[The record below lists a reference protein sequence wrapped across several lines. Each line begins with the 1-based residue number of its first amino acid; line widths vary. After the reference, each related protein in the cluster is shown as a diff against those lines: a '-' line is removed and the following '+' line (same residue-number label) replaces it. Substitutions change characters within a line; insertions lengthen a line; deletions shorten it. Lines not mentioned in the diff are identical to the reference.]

1 MPSLSKNTTLQP
13 QFSLLLSFQNLATV
27 RQSSVFIKIT
37 GVFPLLSYSF
47 SNATRSLD
55 NSRPDVTLT
64 PFLALLHARTSSST
78 VFNPWRDTDSLND
91 SSPTA
96 PQQRLSHLT
105 RYLEERLNRARWILI
120 AEAPGYQGAK
130 FSGCAMT
137 SERRLLEDTGIM
149 PPKSGNPAPTHRF
162 FSGDKFRTSRT
173 LLSNGRQN
181 PAGALEPTATMVWNT
196 MLGLGHSH
204 DFVLWNAFA
213 WHPHHPLNPLTNRT
227 PTDTELES
235 GKDTLK
241 AFLSLFPQGH
251 LIAIGRKSQATL
263 ASLGISAHP
272 VRHPANGGGS
282 LFHQQM
288 RGLLAASANP

>member
-37 GVFPLLSYSF
+37 GVFPCYHILSVTQPVPS
-47 SNATRSLD
+47 TI
-55 NSRPDVTLT
+55 PDVTLT

-149 PPKSGNPAPTHRF
+149 PPKGGNPAPTHRF